1 MTIYRSGPGDYGHE
15 ECQSAYIELN
25 DNDIAGIIDIDEY
38 AYAEVDE
45 DDYIIGLQLQ
55 DLKNVPS
62 MDDIESRVYMGWDE
76 EFELEDALEEL
87 GAYSRIRKAFG
98 A

>member
-1 MTIYRSGPGDYGHE
+1 MTIYRSAPGDYGHE
-15 ECQSAYIELN
+15 EQESAYIELN

-38 AYAEVDE
+38 SWAEVDE

-55 DLKNVPS
+55 DLKHVPS
-62 MDDIESRVYMGWDE
+62 MEDIETMVYIGFDE